1 MVQQQDYVALDWVK
15 SEIDETLTQARHS
28 LETYVENIEDM
39 AQLRFCLAYIHQISG
54 SLQVVELYGAALLCE
69 EMELFCSD
77 IISGAI
83 SPSDDNMSLLM
94 QGILQLSP
102 YLDQVKSARK
112 DVPAILRPL
121 VNNYRK
127 ARGENRL
134 TDSAFFNPDV
144 NKLYSRLPS
153 LDYRKFDD
161 PKFIELLRK
170 LRQMYQFAMIGLFR
184 GDDLD
189 KNYEYCQNVFDRLF
203 QVTRGTPAGQGLYIA
218 SAFVEGLANG
228 SIHLTTTTKKL
239 LKDLDD
245 ELKRMS
251 SGLSSA
257 LKQKT
262 DEHLLK
268 SILYH
273 ISESETDTGKI
284 HNLKKTLDLEKSA
297 PSNQIE
303 QIAAPDK
310 ETLDSVVSVLVEE
323 LGQIKDSLDI
333 MVRGNVHE
341 LQSLA
346 SLVPSIK
353 HISDTMAMVGLAV
366 PRKVLQ
372 EQINNINAFI
382 ESDQA
387 PSDSDMMDIAGAL
400 LYVEASLSG
409 IGHSEDNERP
419 KLNDAHEAVIAAA
432 RNGLEQTKEAITD
445 FIGSH
450 FDLKYLKQIP
460 AQLNSI
466 SGGLHMIHQDK
477 AARIILSSVRY
488 VNQKLIADGHTPAW
502 TELDTLADALMGVEY
517 YLERLGQDGSS
528 ASEKWLEQS
537 QNSVAQLGFPV
548 DEMGTV
554 FSENLDEKPIAAMS
568 QEDALADSPEI
579 VLGNA
584 EPIDQ
589 GESTSEPD
597 TIETIKADT
606 VEAELVE
613 NSSIQTAALMSQNSA
628 GVTSEDTVTDDELID
643 DEIIGI
649 FLEEVEEV
657 LEEINTYYPRYA
669 ANEEDI
675 ESLGECRRAFHTLK
689 GSGRMVGATVIG
701 ELAWAVESMLNR
713 LIDRTI
719 KSSPAILEVV
729 SDVTALIPALIEDFK
744 QQAQVE
750 TDRVTYLT
758 SKAND
763 ISKNEWDGAEFVED
777 QTESTLEM
785 VEILDENDSE
795 AESDGSLISI
805 FKSEMEIHLSVVES
819 RLNIDFDQEKAVKIR
834 DSLQRALHTI
844 QGSAQAANFEALA
857 ETAFASESMVK
868 DFQGKGIL
876 LDQEVADCLM
886 QFVSYVRAHLESLH
900 DNGSA
905 EVSDQSCREA
915 IQKVHKERI
924 EQLQSGEDEPD
935 VMELFMSANMDI
947 ILDAESIVSSW
958 PEKGH
963 SIDDIL
969 LINKGLHEL
978 AISAERVN
986 LRPIARL
993 SDRLVEFYNAI
1004 FLNKDESEVGPGC
1017 YQLALTAHEQLI
1029 NMIDRLA
1036 AGQSIKFAT
1045 QIEAELEQKQNN
1057 RGVEINESP
1066 FEGGDHFVSQ
1076 MLAENLDTKDI
1087 EPNDETG
1094 NSAQENQLSKIVAQ
1108 HLDNVE
1114 DSQIPVSIQYIEVQG
1129 DAELIEIFV
1138 DEAQDIIEQ
1147 ITTELDR
1154 WKSDPGETE
1163 IVASLQRH
1171 LHTLKGGAR
1180 MAEISPMADL
1190 SHEMENL
1197 YESMNEGVI
1206 PIHDEVFELCHQC
1219 HDQLNDMVQEVL
1231 SNGRCP
1237 EASQWTSKIQS
1248 YLHWAKDE
1256 KYGVNQKDSVAPIVE
1271 QIIPSATFDEE
1282 PEELPTATFDVEDK
1296 IVDIE
1301 PVTEKNLAEGSPWRV
1316 DLDEDMDLDILDI
1329 FIDEAAELL
1338 HELDS
1343 NIHLWQDEPFNEEY
1357 SDALKRIL
1365 HTLKGGARLAKLQH
1379 LAKTSHDFET
1389 YVVKS
1394 LREHPTPED
1403 DFFTNIIARYDDLA
1417 NGIEYLQQL
1426 LEIEGQESGVGASV
1440 IAQVE
1445 PTTETNTS
1453 EQSQDSSSDANAKQ
1467 SENNNVLPFAKKG
1480 TKQGVKAR
1488 GHQPQETVKV
1498 GATLLENLVNLAG
1511 ETSITRS
1518 RLEEQVSDF
1527 GFTLVEM
1534 ESTIDRLRDQV
1545 RRLDIETEAQVAFR
1559 QEKAEETN
1567 YQDFDPLEMDR
1578 YSAIQQLSKSL
1589 TEATSD
1595 LFDLKSSLT
1604 DKTRDAETVLLQQ
1617 SRINTELHEGL
1628 MQTRM
1633 VPFSRLVPR
1642 LRRIVR
1648 QIADE
1653 TAKSVDLS
1661 VNQAEGELDR
1671 SVLERM
1677 ISPLEHILRN
1687 AVDHGIEQPET
1698 REANGKSKTGR
1709 IEITVSRQGG
1719 EAIIQIADDGA
1730 GINLTKVRA
1739 KAIEKGLITAD
1750 QDVSDQQVVQFILD
1764 AGFTTTDTITQISGR
1779 GVGMDVVQS
1788 EVRALGGLISIETDE
1803 GLGTRFTIRL
1813 SVNVSVSRALMV
1825 RLGEDQYAI
1834 PLDSI
1839 EGIVR
1844 ISPSDLDKL
1853 LKKGTQT
1860 YEYAGKHYSVSYLGD
1875 LLSNSHRPVYM
1886 NSSLPVPL
1894 VLVKNPQGTEA
1905 IALHVDSLQGSKEIV
1920 VKSLGPQFN
1929 DVKALSGATIL
1940 GDGSVVVILD
1950 LAAMVRSDLL
1960 IEARTGTHD
1969 AISSISSMN
1978 EEHVPRVLIVD
1989 DSVTVRKVT
1998 SRLLDR
2004 NGFEAKTAKDGA
2016 DAITILQD
2024 YTPDVILL
2032 DIEMP
2037 RMDGFEVASRVR
2049 HDPRTQHIPI
2059 IMITSRTG
2067 TKHRERAIGIGVDDY
2082 MGKPYQEGILLEKI
2096 NTFVASGRKNIT

>member
-15 SEIDETLTQARHS
+15 SEIDETLTQARQS
-28 LETYVENIEDM
+28 LEAYVDNSEDM

-69 EMELFCSD
+69 EMELFCAD
-77 IISGAI
+77 IISGTIA
-83 SPSDDNMSLLM
+83 SSDENLSLLM

-121 VNNYRK
+121 VNDYRA
-127 ARGENRL
+127 ARGEQGL
-134 TDSAFFNPDV
+134 TDSAFFNPDLTI
-144 NKLYSRLPS
+144 LYGRLPS
-153 LDYRKFDD
+153 LDYRKFED

-170 LRQMYQFAMIGLFR
+170 LRQMYQFAMVGIFR
-184 GDDLD
+184 SEDLA
-189 KNYEYCQNVFDRLF
+189 KNLEYCQKVFDRLSL
-203 QVTRGTPAGQGLYIA
+203 VARGTPAGQGLYIA
-218 SAFVEGLANG
+218 SAFIEGLANDA
-228 SIHLTTTTKKL
+228 IHLTSVSKKL

-268 SILYH
+268 SLLYH
-273 ISESETDTGKI
+273 IAEADTDSGKI
-284 HNLKKTLDLEKSA
+284 ENIRKLLGLNRSSSSQQQK
-297 PSNQIE
+297 

-310 ETLDSVVSVLVEE
+310 ETMDSVVTVLVEE

-346 SLVPSIK
+346 ALVPSIK
-353 HISDTMAMVGLAV
+353 HISDTMAMVGLGV

-372 EQINNINAFI
+372 EQINNINRFI
-382 ESDQA
+382 ESDHA
-387 PSDSDMMDIAGAL
+387 PTDSDMMDIAGAL
-400 LYVEASLSG
+400 LYVEASLSS
-409 IGHSEDNERP
+409 IGHVDENERP
-419 KLNDAHEAVIAAA
+419 KLNDAHEAVIAAT

-450 FDLKYLKQIP
+450 FDLKYLEPIP
-460 AQLNSI
+460 SQLNSI
-466 SGGLHMIHQDK
+466 SGGLHMIQQDK
-477 AARIILSSVRY
+477 AARIIVSSVRY
-488 VNQKLIADGHTPAW
+488 INQKLINDGHTPEW
-502 TELDTLADALMGVEY
+502 SELDTLADALMGVEY
-517 YLERLGQDGSS
+517 YLERLGQDGSV

-537 QNSVAQLGFPV
+537 QNSVAQLGYPV
-548 DEMGTV
+548 DENENV
-554 FSENLDEKPIAAMS
+554 FSENLESKIQAVASDQEESSSTEETLPVNMALESESDTEKT
-568 QEDALADSPEI
+568 LA
-579 VLGNA
+579 
-584 EPIDQ
+584 
-589 GESTSEPD
+589 PD
-597 TIETIKADT
+597 
-606 VEAELVE
+606 VEAE
-613 NSSIQTAALMSQNSA
+613 
-628 GVTSEDTVTDDELID
+628 DDSGDLID
-643 DEIIGI
+643 NEIIDI
-649 FLEEVEEV
+649 FLEEVGEV
-657 LEEINTYYPRYA
+657 LEEINTYLPRYT
-669 ANEEDI
+669 ANEED
-675 ESLGECRRAFHTLK
+675 EDSLKELRRAFHTLK

-701 ELAWAVESMLNR
+701 ELAWAVENMLNR
-713 LIDRTI
+713 LLDSTFTC
-719 KSSPAILEVV
+719 SPGLLDVV
-729 SDVTALIPALIEDFK
+729 SEVTALVPELIEDFK
-744 QQAQVE
+744 KHAQSH
-750 TDRVTYLT
+750 TDRVLYLT
-758 SKAND
+758 NKAEAIAKND
-763 ISKNEWDGAEFVED
+763 WDGAPFVP
-777 QTESTLEM
+777 T
-785 VEILDENDSE
+785 DS
-795 AESDGSLISI
+795 AAHNESDVETELKTELKTELQIDNNGSLISI
-805 FKSEMEIHLSVVES
+805 FKTEMEIHLSLVEN
-819 RLNIDFDQEKAVKIR
+819 RIDIDFESEKALKIR
-834 DSLQRALHTI
+834 DSLQRAIHTI
-844 QGSAQAANFEALA
+844 QGSAQAAHFETLA
-857 ETAFASESMVK
+857 ETAFACESMVK
-868 DFQGKGIL
+868 DFQSKGIL
-876 LDQEVADCLM
+876 LDQEVANCLK
-886 QFVSYVRAHLESLH
+886 QFVSYVRAHL
-900 DNGSA
+900 DNLDDTQSP
-905 EVSDQSCREA
+905 EVSESKCLEA
-915 IQKVHKERI
+915 IHQLHRERV
-924 EQLQSGEDEPD
+924 EQLQTGQDEPD

-978 AISAERVN
+978 AVSAERVN

-993 SDRLVEFYNAI
+993 SDRLVEFYNAL
-1004 FLNKDESEVGPGC
+1004 FLNKDQSEVDPSC
-1017 YQLALTAHEQLI
+1017 YRLALSAQEQLI

-1045 QIEAELEQKQNN
+1045 QIEAELEQKQTN
-1057 RGVEINESP
+1057 RKQPNDEHEFESR
-1066 FEGGDHFVSQ
+1066 DQFVSQ
-1076 MLAENLDTKDI
+1076 MLSDQISAPKTGQSIARVETAHKD
-1087 EPNDETG
+1087 
-1094 NSAQENQLSKIVAQ
+1094 QLSQVVAQ
-1108 HLDNVE
+1108 HLEPDKESPFPTERNYV
-1114 DSQIPVSIQYIEVQG
+1114 DVLG
-1129 DAELIEIFV
+1129 DPELVEIFI

-1147 ITTELDR
+1147 ITSELES
-1154 WKSDPGETE
+1154 WKSNPDDKGF
-1163 IVASLQRH
+1163 VASLQRN

-1197 YESMNEGVI
+1197 YESMSEGLI
-1206 PIHDEVFELCHQC
+1206 PIHAEVFELCHQC
-1219 HDQLNDMVQEVL
+1219 HDQLNDMVHEVL
-1231 SNGRCP
+1231 STSRCP
-1237 EASQWTSKIQS
+1237 EASQWMSKIQS

-1256 KYGVNQKDSVAPIVE
+1256 NYGKTTEPEDMAAQEAPIPVADVAFE
-1271 QIIPSATFDEE
+1271 SVTDDLPVATFELEE
-1282 PEELPTATFDVEDK
+1282 TETQAK
-1296 IVDIE
+1296 DIG
-1301 PVTEKNLAEGSPWRV
+1301 LLDDSPWKIS
-1316 DLDEDMDLDILDI
+1316 LDADMDLDILDI

-1343 NIHLWQDEPFNEEY
+1343 NIHSWQDEPYNEEY
-1357 SDALKRIL
+1357 SDALKRVL
-1365 HTLKGGARLAKLQH
+1365 HTLKGGARLAKLSH
-1379 LAKTSHDFET
+1379 LAETSHDFET
-1389 YVVKS
+1389 YVVKT

-1403 DFFTNIIARYDDLA
+1403 KFFTNIISRYDDLA

-1426 LEIEGQESGVGASV
+1426 LADEGQESGVGRSV

-1445 PTTETNTS
+1445 SADDAQEPDIRVSGVGKENT
-1453 EQSQDSSSDANAKQ
+1453 DSS
-1467 SENNNVLPFAKKG
+1467 NVLPFAKKDAKK
-1480 TKQGVKAR
+1480 TLHAR
-1488 GHQPQETVKV
+1488 GHQAQETVKV

-1633 VPFSRLVPR
+1633 VPFSRLIPR

-1653 TAKSVDLS
+1653 TSKSVELS
-1661 VNQAEGELDR
+1661 VHQAEGELDR

-1687 AVDHGIEQPET
+1687 AVDHGIEVPEV
-1698 REANGKSKTGR
+1698 RESSGKPKTGR

-1730 GINLTKVRA
+1730 GINVAKVRS
-1739 KAIEKGLITAD
+1739 KAIEKGLMTAD
-1750 QDVSDQQVVQFILD
+1750 QDMTDQQIVQFILD
-1764 AGFTTTDTITQISGR
+1764 AGFTTTDKVTQISGR

-1788 EVRALGGLISIETDE
+1788 EVRALGGLINIETDE
-1803 GLGTRFTIRL
+1803 GTGTRFTIRL

-1825 RLGEDQYAI
+1825 RMGEDQYAI

-1844 ISPSDLDKL
+1844 VSPSDLDKL
-1853 LKKGTQT
+1853 LKDSAST
-1860 YEYAGKHYSVSYLGD
+1860 YEYAGKHYRVSYLGD
-1875 LLSNSHRPVYM
+1875 LLANNHRPVYM
-1886 NSSLPVPL
+1886 GSSLPVPL
-1894 VLVKNPQGTEA
+1894 VLVKNTQGTDD
-1905 IALHVDSLQGSKEIV
+1905 IALHVDSLLGSKEIV
-1920 VKSLGPQFN
+1920 VKSLGPQFS

-1950 LAAMVRSDLL
+1950 LGAMVRTGLL
-1960 IEARTGTHD
+1960 IDARTRAID
-1969 AISSISSMN
+1969 AALASRSR
-1978 EEHVPRVLIVD
+1978 EHIPRVLIVD

-2016 DAITILQD
+2016 DAILALQE

-2037 RMDGFEVASRVR
+2037 RMDGFEVASRIR
-2049 HDPRTQHIPI
+2049 HDPRTQDIPI

-2067 TKHRERAIGIGVDDY
+2067 SKHRDRALSIGVDEY
-2082 MGKPYQEGILLEKI
+2082 MGKPFQEGPLLEKI
-2096 NTFVASGRKNIT
+2096 NAFVANGRNKTT